1 MSKSPSAKLSA
12 VSDMADA
19 PPSAQ
24 VAHVEITAHS
34 PLNSGDAMLLGQVT
48 RIVRIARGQALGH
61 RGMALREF
69 AVSWRDAFITHK
81 PGDVV
86 LADDAQ
92 RAFLDAN
99 GIPVEWST
107 P

>member
-1 MSKSPSAKLSA
+1 
-12 VSDMADA
+12 
-19 PPSAQ
+19 
-24 VAHVEITAHS
+24 
-34 PLNSGDAMLLGQVT
+34 
-48 RIVRIARGQALGH
+48 
-61 RGMALREF
+61 MALREF